1 MASETIY
8 IGRQPI
14 LDRDEKLFAYELL
27 FRTAGAQSAVILD
40 DVKATARV
48 LVNTLNNIG
57 IDKLLAGK
65 LGFINF
71 NEQMLIDEV
80 LEILPKDKFML
91 EILEFSEVDDA
102 LVERVKS
109 LKEDG
114 YQFAID
120 DFIFTQ
126 EMIKR
131 FRPLFPHITLIKVD
145 VLEMSHE
152 KLRQNTPILKQLGV
166 KLLAEKVEDR
176 EMFEL
181 CLELGFDYYQ
191 GYYFA
196 KPEIVSNEGINPS
209 KMIVAKIMNLLMS
222 DAKPKEIEDGFKQSP
237 DITINLLRYLNS
249 GAIAMRSE
257 VTSIKQAVTLLGN
270 KKLLQWVI
278 LISYAGSSDDVA
290 NNPLMQTVQLR
301 AKTMELLLSYSTKE
315 YSVKLQDEA
324 FTIGLLS
331 LIDTLFGAKLDYL
344 LVELNVSQVI
354 SVALLEDEGE
364 LGHLFRLQRYLE
376 KDQFSDAIS
385 LMGDL
390 GIEMDGMINAKID
403 AMHWV
408 DDIMQSM

>member
-209 KMIVAKIMNLLMS
+209 KMIVA
-222 DAKPKEIEDGFKQSP
+222 
-237 DITINLLRYLNS
+237 
-249 GAIAMRSE
+249 
-257 VTSIKQAVTLLGN
+257 
-270 KKLLQWVI
+270 
-278 LISYAGSSDDVA
+278 
-290 NNPLMQTVQLR
+290 
-301 AKTMELLLSYSTKE
+301 
-315 YSVKLQDEA
+315 
-324 FTIGLLS
+324 
-331 LIDTLFGAKLDYL
+331 
-344 LVELNVSQVI
+344 
-354 SVALLEDEGE
+354 
-364 LGHLFRLQRYLE
+364 
-376 KDQFSDAIS
+376 
-385 LMGDL
+385 
-390 GIEMDGMINAKID
+390 
-403 AMHWV
+403 
-408 DDIMQSM
+408 